1 MYFEHAGKVNTD
13 EAIKLAI
20 KTAKSRDIKTIVV
33 ASNSGATAKLLINKG
48 DFNIVCVSHVNGFA
62 KPGEN
67 EMSPDA
73 RKELRD
79 AGIEVLTTT
88 HLLSG
93 AERGISH
100 KFGGVYPVEIIAHS
114 LRMLGQGIKVCVET
128 TVMALDAGLV
138 PYGTP
143 VISIGGSGTGADTVA
158 IITPSHANSIFETKI
173 HEIICKPALM

>member
-1 MYFEHAGKVNTD
+1 MYFEHAGKTNTD

-33 ASNSGATAKLLINKG
+33 ASNSGTTAKLLINKG
-48 DFNIVCVSHVNGFA
+48 DFNIVCVPHVNGFV

-67 EMSPDA
+67 EMSPAA

-100 KFGGVYPVEIIAHS
+100 KFGGAYPVEIIAHS

-143 VISIGGSGTGADTVA
+143 VIAIGGSGTGADTVA